1 MATAHP
7 QSAKG
12 GPIGGPAV
20 NLSPST
26 GISIGSAV
34 GAVAEWLQR
43 ITVRVRSPNY
53 SQGSGI
59 IWRPEGLIVTNA
71 HVAGSQVHEVELAD
85 GRTLEG
91 WLVARDPKRD
101 LAALA
106 VNSSALSAP
115 CIRSARTLRPGE
127 LVIAIG
133 NPWDGARAVSAGIVH
148 RAAGNSPW
156 LIADI
161 RLAPGNSGGPLADAE
176 GNVIGVNSMIV
187 GGFGCAVTSDAVEAF
202 LQRVHLATGV
212 PNTHD
217 VGVLG

>member
-1 MATAHP
+1 
-7 QSAKG
+7 
-12 GPIGGPAV
+12 
-20 NLSPST
+20 
-26 GISIGSAV
+26 V

-91 WLVARDPKRD
+91 WLVARDQKRD

-106 VNSSALSAP
+106 VNSSGVPSAP
-115 CIRSARTLRPGE
+115 GFGVLGQSALPAPSIRSARTLRPGE

-148 RAAGNSPW
+148 HAAGNSPW

-161 RLAPGNSGGPLADAE
+161 RLAPGNSGGPLADAQ

-202 LQRVHLATGV
+202 LQSVHLATGV